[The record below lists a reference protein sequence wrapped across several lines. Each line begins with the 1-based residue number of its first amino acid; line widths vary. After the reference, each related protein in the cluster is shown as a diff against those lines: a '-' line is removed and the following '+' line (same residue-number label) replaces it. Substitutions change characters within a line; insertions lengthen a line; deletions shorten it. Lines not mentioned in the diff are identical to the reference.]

1 MASSTWHG
9 RSDEAPPRPFHRTG
23 SGPHIRRSRS
33 QGRWQADQ
41 PFGADAT
48 RLRRSRSQV
57 VRFVRRRAFPRSRIQ
72 PRWRGCFP
80 LAQSFLFRLEAEAAA
95 PGFCP
100 DALQRATQSAAIE
113 VGEAVAALVG
123 ATRLGA
129 TPADRALARREAEQ
143 AMTALSHTLPMLD
156 ETVSPGGTVF
166 TGGSTRP

>member
-1 MASSTWHG
+1 MTKLRPALSTEQALDRIFG
-9 RSDEAPPRPFHRTG
+9 VLDRKVVSKQIKRSVRTLRDYG
-23 SGPHIRRSRS
+23 DPDHKSCIS
-33 QGRWQADQ
+33 
-41 PFGADAT
+41 FNDALFLD
-48 RLRRSRSQV
+48 REYN
-57 VRFVRRRAFPRSRIQ
+57 RA
-72 PRWRGCFP
+72 GGDGFP
-80 LAQSFLFRLEAEAAA
+80 LAQSFLFRLEAEAAV

-129 TPADRALARREAEQ
+129 TPADRALAKREAEQ